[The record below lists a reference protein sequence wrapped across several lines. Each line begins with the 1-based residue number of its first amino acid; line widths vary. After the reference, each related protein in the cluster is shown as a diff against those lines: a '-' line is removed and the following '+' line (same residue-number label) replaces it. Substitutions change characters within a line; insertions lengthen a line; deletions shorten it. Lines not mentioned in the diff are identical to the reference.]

1 MKLRLATYEDW
12 EMLLQWRNDPETRL
26 NSITQLE
33 IKEEDHKTWLKT
45 ILTNPDRELYIL
57 EKGNRPVGTI
67 RSDRRQEGVYM
78 LSWTVAPA
86 ERGKGYGTKMLEVFL
101 EGRDGKYLAE
111 ILEDN
116 TSSIRMVEKNG
127 FKILSTDIPDMPL
140 MYCKQLGRRTDLE
153 IIDEIEHIRAKNNT
167 HWMDAVRLCF
177 ELDPVQART
186 IFRNIKDCD
195 ARINEL
201 TKELAEN
208 E

>member
-26 NSITQLE
+26 NSITQSE
-33 IKEEDHKTWLKT
+33 IKEEEHKTWLKAV
-45 ILTNPDRELYIL
+45 IANPGRELYIF
-57 EKGNRPVGTI
+57 EEDNRPVGTI
-67 RSDRRQEGVYM
+67 RSDRHQEGTYM

-86 ERGKGYGTKMLEVFL
+86 ERGKGNGTKMLKVFL

-127 FKILSTDIPDMPL
+127 FKILSTDIPDVPL
-140 MYCKQLGRRTDLE
+140 LYYKQLGKRTDLE

-177 ELDPVQART
+177 ELDPVQARR
-186 IFRNIKDCD
+186 IFRSIKDCD

-201 TKELAEN
+201 TRELAEN